1 MKNIIQ
7 LSGICVILSL
17 ILTGCNAKVST
28 QITKT
33 YPAID
38 STQNIHVLRWEESLP
53 ENTEVIG
60 MVEVGDNGLTGNS
73 KCTYE
78 AVIEKAKEEARKAGG
93 NAIKITKHK
102 IPDVISS
109 CHRITADILHIENA
123 DSYLFGM
130 MPKQTA
136 DSNYATLNIFRED
149 ATFGV
154 IFDLYLGKS
163 LLCRVPHNFKKT
175 ILIKAN
181 GPTTLWAETEKKEE
195 LEVDLRPGHVYYL
208 RCGVS
213 TGIAIGR
220 PSLSITESNALRA
233 DFETFNAKESETQD
247 TIILQK
253 EGTAIRYKAT
263 PQTSAD
269 NSILA
274 EDTIAG
280 ERLSTYEENK
290 DKRFILSLEG
300 GYSRRTAEIS
310 EETPLPLK
318 EHMRN
323 IKNGYNIG
331 GDLSV
336 FFSKSIGAGLKF
348 SMFKASD
355 ECEYL
360 HRQRVQDDYTIPVIG
375 PMLTMRFPFAN
386 KKHCWLMNLSLGYM
400 GYENNGELDEQKYHI
415 KGRTLFAALDY
426 GYDYWF
432 ATNWGVGFKFSII
445 TGTLSRYTLDDEI
458 QKQEIKL
465 DKDHKEGLGR
475 INLSVGIRFG
485 K

>member
-1 MKNIIQ
+1 MNLHIKL
-7 LSGICVILSL
+7 LSICAVLL
-17 ILTGCNAKVST
+17 LAGCNARVST

-33 YPAID
+33 YPELDIKQEIKVVMANDVI
-38 STQNIHVLRWEESLP
+38 P

-102 IPDVISS
+102 TPDVISS
-109 CHRITADILHIENA
+109 CHRITADILRIENA

-130 MPKQTA
+130 KPGQTA
-136 DSNYATLNIFRED
+136 DSNYATLNIFRDD

-154 IFDLYLGKS
+154 IFDLFIGKS
-163 LLCRVPHNFKKT
+163 LLCRVPHDFKKT
-175 ILIKAN
+175 ILIKAD
-181 GPTTLWAETEKKEE
+181 GPTTLWTETEKKEE

-213 TGIAIGR
+213 TGIAMGR
-220 PSLSITESNALRA
+220 PSLSITESDALRA
-233 DFETFNAKESETQD
+233 NFETFTAKKTEPQD

-263 PQTSAD
+263 AQTNAD
-269 NSILA
+269 SSILA
-274 EDTIAG
+274 KDTIVG
-280 ERLSTYEENK
+280 ERLSTYDEIK
-290 DKRFILSLEG
+290 DKRFVLSLEG
-300 GYSRRTAEIS
+300 GYSRRTAGIAK
-310 EETPLPLK
+310 ETPLPLK
-318 EHMRN
+318 EHLRN
-323 IKNGYNIG
+323 AKNGYNIG
-331 GDLSV
+331 GDLSI
-336 FFSKSIGAGLKF
+336 FFSKNMGAGLKF

-360 HRQRVQDDYTIPVIG
+360 PRQRVQDDYSIPIFG
-375 PMLTMRFPFAN
+375 PMLAIRYPFEN
-386 KKHCWLMNLSLGYM
+386 KKHCCLTNFSFGYM
-400 GYENNGELDEQKYHI
+400 GYENNGELDAQKYHI
-415 KGRTLFAALDY
+415 KGRTVFAALDF

-432 ATNWGVGFKFSII
+432 ASNWGVGFKLSII
-445 TGTLSRYTLDDEI
+445 SGTLSKYTLDDEI

-465 DKDHKEGLGR
+465 DKDHKEGIGR
-475 INLSVGIRFG
+475 LNLSVGIRFG